1 VAREILW
8 DQCIKLHF
16 SPIILII
23 KISGG
28 KKMKT
33 FKAQIEFN
41 ILVPGCCDMIS
52 VLYGSLTKKGYK
64 V

>member
-1 VAREILW
+1 
-8 DQCIKLHF
+8 
-16 SPIILII
+16 
-23 KISGG
+23 
-28 KKMKT
+28 MKT